1 MFDVVALGEL
11 LIDFIADGV
20 GTNGNP
26 VYEANPGGAPCNV
39 LAMLQKLGFRTAF
52 IGKVGKDDFGRQ
64 LKAALQSV
72 GIATEGLIA
81 DEKAN
86 TTLAFVH
93 KKADSDRD
101 FSFYR
106 ENGADTLLQ
115 KEEIDLSLLEN
126 CRIFHFGTLSMT
138 DEPALSATKFAL
150 EHAKRAGA
158 LISFDPNYRPPLW
171 KNEAQ
176 AKKAALYGIKN
187 CDILKIADDELHW
200 LTEIEDIDSAVEQL
214 KQQGRAKLMFVT
226 LGKQGSLA
234 FYQNRKVYVPAFL
247 TPKTVDTTGAGDT
260 FCACALGFVLQHG
273 IHDLTEKQLQDLLR
287 FANAA
292 ASIVTT
298 RKGALLSMP
307 EKKEIE
313 VLFHENEA

>member
-1 MFDVVALGEL
+1 MFDVVAFGEL
-11 LIDFIADGV
+11 LIDFISDGV

-39 LAMLQKLGFRTAF
+39 LAMLGKLGYHTAF

-64 LKAALQSV
+64 LIAALQSI
-72 GIATEGLIA
+72 GISTEGLIA

-93 KKADSDRD
+93 KKPDGDRD

-106 ENGADTLLQ
+106 EKGADTLLQ

-158 LISFDPNYRPPLW
+158 LVSFDPNYRPPLW
-171 KNEAQ
+171 KNEAL

-187 CDILKIADDELHW
+187 CDILKIADNELQW
-200 LTEIEDIDSAVEQL
+200 LTGIEDIDSAVEQL
-214 KQQGRAKLMFVT
+214 KQQSSAKLMFVT
-226 LGKQGSLA
+226 LGKKGSLA
-234 FYQNRKVYVPAFL
+234 YTQNRKVYAPAFL

-260 FCACALGFVLQHG
+260 FCACALGFTLQHG
-273 IHDLTEKQLQDLLR
+273 IYDLTEKQLSDLLR

-307 EKKEIE
+307 EQKEIE
-313 VLFHENEA
+313 ALFHEKEA